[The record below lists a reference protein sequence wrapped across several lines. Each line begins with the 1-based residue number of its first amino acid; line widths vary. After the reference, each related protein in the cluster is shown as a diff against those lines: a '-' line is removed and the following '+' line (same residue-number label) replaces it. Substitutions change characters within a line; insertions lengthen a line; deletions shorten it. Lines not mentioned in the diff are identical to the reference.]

1 MIANNIICVIADE
14 CAINIPI
21 HETNKFSVREVGD
34 GCGGA
39 SNKSFTEPFIPPRTS
54 WNILLHSPTT
64 SVSICVCWWNEDGLI
79 YIINAFFCTFNSQC
93 KVCVSFSVSLPL
105 TSPGHKSPCQR
116 ESAGGWANKQTDR
129 QRMTTTVTDWMGV
142 RDRQS
147 GREWTRPCRKWDCLA
162 LVTYIHRQKMRLL
175 RGWGWWFRSV

>member
-21 HETNKFSVREVGD
+21 HETNKFSVREVGYGYGGRQTNRSRSHSFLLAQVGTYYYTPPQRVSLFAYVD
-34 GCGGA
+34 GT
-39 SNKSFTEPFIPPRTS
+39 KTVSF
-54 WNILLHSPTT
+54 ILLMR
-64 SVSICVCWWNEDGLI
+64 
-79 YIINAFFCTFNSQC
+79 FFCTFYSQC

-105 TSPGHKSPCQR
+105 TPPGHKSPCQR

-147 GREWTRPCRKWDCLA
+147 GRE
-162 LVTYIHRQKMRLL
+162 
-175 RGWGWWFRSV
+175 

>member
-1 MIANNIICVIADE
+1 MDVAGRQ
-14 CAINIPI
+14 
-21 HETNKFSVREVGD
+21 TNRSRSHSFLLAQVGTYYYTPPQRVSLFAYVD
-34 GCGGA
+34 GT
-39 SNKSFTEPFIPPRTS
+39 KTVSF
-54 WNILLHSPTT
+54 ILLMR
-64 SVSICVCWWNEDGLI
+64 
-79 YIINAFFCTFNSQC
+79 FFCTFYSQC

-105 TSPGHKSPCQR
+105 TPPGHKSPCQR

-162 LVTYIHRQKMRLL
+162 LVTSIDRRCDYCVGRVVVEGGGQECVRRENRLMASTFL
-175 RGWGWWFRSV
+175 NRA